1 MTCLEA
7 AVHAS
12 AERGLVGCSES
23 AVADGS
29 RGQSPVDHPPSAAAP
44 DAKQEDRQCYCFH
57 TNLFSHAQALL
68 GGKATKIEGGGE
80 ENVLL
85 GI

>member
-1 MTCLEA
+1 MFEA

-12 AERGLVGCSES
+12 AERRLVGCSES

-29 RGQSPVDHPPSAAAP
+29 RGQPPVDHPPSAAAP
-44 DAKQEDRQCYCFH
+44 GAKQEDRQCYCFH
-57 TNLFSHAQALL
+57 TNFFSHAQALL
-68 GGKATKIEGGGE
+68 GGEATKIEGGGKK
-80 ENVLL
+80 NVLL

>member
-1 MTCLEA
+1 MRGQSVQFPVLQATVVVTCPVV

-29 RGQSPVDHPPSAAAP
+29 RGQPLVDHPPSAAAP
-44 DAKQEDRQCYCFH
+44 DA
-57 TNLFSHAQALL
+57 
-68 GGKATKIEGGGE
+68 
-80 ENVLL
+80 
-85 GI
+85 